1 MGSTRKALRARCW
14 GEVGSHVPPA
24 DTCPLQTGD
33 TATSN
38 EQALTVRTRRRGP
51 AAAVASCTCL
61 GPSGRSVGR
70 SVCWSGGEGVPV
82 PAPRR
87 LPRWI
92 REEGSPFTSPCTVS
106 ADSSSG
112 WGRDQ
117 AVQRC
122 PCWWFCFSGI
132 FFFKRKNMHFYAFLD
147 PCEAPGTWI

>member
-1 MGSTRKALRARCW
+1 MACWGGVLGSTRKALRARCW

-70 SVCWSGGEGVPV
+70 SVGLLVRWRRRPSARPLQAPPMDQGGRLTLYKPV
-82 PAPRR
+82 HRLRR
-87 LPRWI
+87 QLFRLGK
-92 REEGSPFTSPCTVS
+92 R
-106 ADSSSG
+106 SSG
-112 WGRDQ
+112 PEMSMLVVLFFGD
-117 AVQRC
+117 
-122 PCWWFCFSGI
+122 
-132 FFFKRKNMHFYAFLD
+132 FFF
-147 PCEAPGTWI
+147 